1 MEAKTFK
8 PARVT
13 LKSVGTQHT
22 FFSSFKEICSDNP
35 EPPPSSLDLL
45 P

>member
-8 PARVT
+8 PTRVT

-22 FFSSFKEICSDNP
+22 FFSSFKETCV
-35 EPPPSSLDLL
+35 
-45 P
+45 